1 MLKLYVK
8 LTFFIKADCNCI
20 LNGSFYIVN
29 SMLVIGDNIIN
40 RNMLKTLKIEV
51 FMNYHE
57 KKLSF
62 YLNANHFVILIE
74 FLNFITRCG

>member
-1 MLKLYVK
+1 
-8 LTFFIKADCNCI
+8 
-20 LNGSFYIVN
+20 
-29 SMLVIGDNIIN
+29 MLVIGDNIIN

-57 KKLSF
+57 KNLSF